1 MEKKRTMICINEGF
15 VATGF
20 IEARKGVLTPR
31 PVDLKAGQVIY
42 RFYDSNQAPLP
53 KHGAEGGWWIEHEY
67 IEKMKQFASLRG
79 FSFAYTARLFSAIVD
94 EWDEVDS
101 LVRCQLKQPLKALK
115 GRGRQLE
122 GREKDQRNLSTTHP
136 LQDVLE
142 IYQLYLPGV
151 GGADSHVNSA
161 LFVTGNQSI

>member
-1 MEKKRTMICINEGF
+1 MVHINEGS

-20 IEARKGVLTPR
+20 FEASKGVLSPR
-31 PVDLKAGQVIY
+31 PVDLKAGQVLY
-42 RFYDSNQAPLP
+42 RFYNSNNAPLP
-53 KHGAEGGWWIEHEY
+53 KHGADGAWWIEHEY
-67 IEKMKQFASLRG
+67 IERMKQFAALRG
-79 FSFAYTARLFSAIVD
+79 FSFAYTARLFAAIAD

-122 GREKDQRNLSTTHP
+122 GSEKDQRNLPTAHP
-136 LQDVLE
+136 LQGVLE

-151 GGADSHVNSA
+151 GGGDSRVNSA
-161 LFVTGNQSI
+161 LFVSGNQKI